1 MISGRQTLGSIEHSL
16 AELRQEEAER
26 KARVEQAMRDI
37 NELRSAELDAY
48 RELARFRLRGSGD
61 AMFGRRIDRDE
72 AQAKARLEQRE
83 LALSALR
90 SQRNALTSDIAAL
103 VDKRR
108 RLARERDAAG
118 DRLDAILDQ
127 VDDRLAKDPAY
138 ARQQETVETA
148 RTTAEAA
155 RAKATQAAADRQE
168 KGAAY
173 EADRLFMYLWQRG
186 FGTPDYHASGLIRML
201 DRWVARLV
209 RFDDARPNYAML
221 CEIPERL
228 EAYATDREAEAVA
241 EETKLGAMSRAAAT
255 ELAGEDLAAA
265 VERAEQDLTETAT
278 ALEGLEAEQSE
289 LATREQPFLAGEDAD
304 FRAAEEALLRSLR
317 SDELS
322 TLWQEA
328 LATPSPEDEA
338 IVRRLRDL
346 DGRISAITPQIE
358 ADQADLRD
366 IARRR
371 EELAKVAQRFRKK
384 HYDNWDSS
392 FDNNDLAG
400 VLIGELAKGALSGA
414 DYWARTEKSHRRRKR
429 RGGAIGFPGGVG
441 LPGSMGGTF
450 PGGGS
455 DGGFGGGGFGGG
467 GFDSGDSFG
476 GGGFETGDKF

>member
-1 MISGRQTLGSIEHSL
+1 MISGRQTLGSIERSL
-16 AELRQEEAER
+16 AEVRQEEAER

-48 RELARFRLRGSGD
+48 RELARFRLRGGGD
-61 AMFGRRIDRDE
+61 GMFGRRIDSDE

-90 SQRNALTSDIAAL
+90 SQRNALNSDMAAL

-127 VDDRLAKDPAY
+127 VDDRLAQDPAY
-138 ARQQETVETA
+138 RAQQEAAEAA
-148 RTTAEAA
+148 RATAEAA
-155 RAKATQAAADRQE
+155 QAKATQAAADRQE

-173 EADRLFMYLWQRG
+173 EADRLFIYLWQRG
-186 FGTPDYHASGLIRML
+186 FGTPDYRSTGLIRML

-228 EAYATDREAEAVA
+228 KAYAADREAEAVA
-241 EETKLGAMSRAAAT
+241 EEAKLGAMSRSAAA

-265 VERAEQDLTETAT
+265 VERAEQELAAT
-278 ALEGLEAEQSE
+278 AAELEALETEQAE
-289 LATREQPFLAGEDAD
+289 LATREQPFIAGEDAD

-317 SDELS
+317 SEELS

-328 LATPSPEDEA
+328 LATPSPKDEA

-346 DGRISAITPQIE
+346 DKRIGAIGPQIE
-358 ADQADLRD
+358 ADQAELRD
-366 IARRR
+366 IGRRR
-371 EELAKVAQRFRKK
+371 EELVKVAQRFRKK

-392 FDNNDLAG
+392 FENNDLAG
-400 VLIGELAKGALSGA
+400 VLIDELAKGVLSGA
-414 DYWARTEKSHRRRKR
+414 DYWARTEKSHRRRRR

-455 DGGFGGGGFGGG
+455 DGGFGGGGF
-467 GFDSGDSFG
+467 DSGDSFG
-476 GGGFETGDKF
+476 GGGFETGDRF